1 VGTDAIP
8 GRLKAAVGVPVAGVR
23 SPLTTFREIGC
34 QGQGRVKRILA
45 VMVRANGK
53 AAAPVRLAAE

>member
-1 VGTDAIP
+1 
-8 GRLKAAVGVPVAGVR
+8 VR